1 MNIGVELERKADMRV
16 IMTALLLI
24 ALSLTNLY
32 SQVNSPSKNVVRN
45 KAPRFVLSA
54 SLSYD
59 YAFSRNDVGTFSES
73 IDPITG
79 KNYFS
84 SNTLAI
90 QHGLGITTEGKWA
103 INKNRRLRMTGDLSY
118 NHFYNS
124 HDKGLN
130 RTRWQILN
138 VGAGI
143 EYNFQPRRKNS
154 SYIGGEVLYTLMW
167 GAWQTDVTY
176 PDGSQSN
183 IYIKF
188 SPAHRLG
195 IAVKT
200 GMEFR
205 MTKNTSFNLGI
216 RGVWANIAP
225 KQNKYSSNA
234 YETFINDS
242 QNSGGISLGS
252 PKQIVFIQLLTG
264 INFQLKY

>member
-1 MNIGVELERKADMRV
+1 
-16 IMTALLLI
+16 
-24 ALSLTNLY
+24 
-32 SQVNSPSKNVVRN
+32 
-45 KAPRFVLSA
+45 
-54 SLSYD
+54 
-59 YAFSRNDVGTFSES
+59 
-73 IDPITG
+73 
-79 KNYFS
+79 
-84 SNTLAI
+84 
-90 QHGLGITTEGKWA
+90 
-103 INKNRRLRMTGDLSY
+103 
-118 NHFYNS
+118 
-124 HDKGLN
+124 
-130 RTRWQILN
+130 
-138 VGAGI
+138 
-143 EYNFQPRRKNS
+143 
-154 SYIGGEVLYTLMW
+154 MW

-205 MTKNTSFNLGI
+205 TSKNTSFNLGI

-225 KQNKYSSNA
+225 KQNKYSSGA